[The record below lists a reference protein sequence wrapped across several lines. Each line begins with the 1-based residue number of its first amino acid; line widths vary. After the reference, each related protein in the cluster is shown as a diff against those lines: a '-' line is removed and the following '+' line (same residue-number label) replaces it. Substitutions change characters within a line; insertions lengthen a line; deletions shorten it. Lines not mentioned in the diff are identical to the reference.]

1 MNSFVDIERTFS
13 GQPAR
18 LLKTEWLRPHVVREV
33 TGEAEYM
40 NENLA
45 R

>member
-1 MNSFVDIERTFS
+1 VEL
-13 GQPAR
+13 P
-18 LLKTEWLRPHVVREV
+18 EWLRPHVVREV
-33 TGEAEYM
+33 TGETEYK